1 MDSDETWS
9 SSVLRRELHHQVG
22 IVIGLAS
29 RVAHLTDYPT
39 SAPRRV
45 CELVAELTRIVQQH
59 IPQAP
64 DEQLKHLS
72 VMLCGWT
79 EHLRY
84 VERAKTADTPWSI
97 VLSVE
102 RFFRP
107 VVGGN
112 PSFIVRPQWSYNY
125 QIHELISPLRK
136 NMAALR
142 WIPAAAY
149 QHVLPDELVFVL
161 SFPRVE
167 RVNVTL
173 HANWGHEVGHVI
185 ARRWIERHLLAL
197 WQPIE
202 DELKDE
208 IQRELGSKSENSGP
222 STSSSLRVA
231 EYVKRGF
238 RVIEKGLLELI
249 ADAVGVYLLGPASLL
264 AAAEYAAR
272 HDLDVSPL
280 AGRDYPPWRYR
291 LRRMYEQCAVDL
303 DHVRGHLSSDPAFAL
318 FSQYCDRLYAVT
330 CETTDVSTLRVNS
343 LTKVCYDAIDRE
355 WENIRSEAFALF
367 RSSCPLQYKMSDR
380 VNVLRVIA
388 DRLAAHIPPNDVGT
402 YETPEVA
409 RFEDLLNGGWLE
421 KLRLPVNN
429 SGELEGAGTLYRLLL
444 KGIESTYLQSTY
456 GPELARLEKT

>member
-1 MDSDETWS
+1 MDSDEVWS
-9 SSVLRRELHHQVG
+9 SPVLRRELHHQAE
-22 IVIGLAS
+22 IIIGLAS

-39 SAPRRV
+39 SAPRCV
-45 CELVAELTRIVQQH
+45 CELVTQLTRLVQQH
-59 IPQAP
+59 IAQAP
-64 DEQLKHLS
+64 DDQLKHLS

-107 VVGGN
+107 IVGGN

-125 QIHELISPLRK
+125 QIHELISPLRQ

-142 WIPAAAY
+142 WIPLAVY
-149 QHVLPDELVFVL
+149 ENLFPNELVFVL

-167 RVNVTL
+167 RINVTL

-185 ARRWIERHLLAL
+185 ARRWIEKRLPAL

-202 DELKDE
+202 DELKGE
-208 IQRELGSKSENSGP
+208 LQRELGIRPEDNGP
-222 STSSSLRVA
+222 TASASLRIA
-231 EYVKRGF
+231 EYVKRGL

-249 ADAVGVYLLGPASLL
+249 ADAVGVHLLGPASLL

-280 AGRDYPPWRYR
+280 AGRYYPPWRYR

-303 DHVRGHLSSDPAFAL
+303 VHIQENFSDDPVFES
-318 FSQYCDRLYAVT
+318 FIRYCCRLQAVT
-330 CETTDVSTLRVNS
+330 CETTDVSTLRVNG

-355 WENIRSEAFALF
+355 WENIRHEALTLLS
-367 RSSCPLQYKMSDR
+367 SSCPLQYKMMDR
-380 VNVLRVIA
+380 VSALRAIA

-402 YETPEVA
+402 YEMPEVA

-421 KLRLPVNN
+421 KLRLPLNA
-429 SGELEGAGTLYRLLL
+429 SGELEGAETLYRLLL
-444 KGIESTYLQSTY
+444 KGIESTFLQFTY
-456 GPELARLEKT
+456 GPELVKLEKI